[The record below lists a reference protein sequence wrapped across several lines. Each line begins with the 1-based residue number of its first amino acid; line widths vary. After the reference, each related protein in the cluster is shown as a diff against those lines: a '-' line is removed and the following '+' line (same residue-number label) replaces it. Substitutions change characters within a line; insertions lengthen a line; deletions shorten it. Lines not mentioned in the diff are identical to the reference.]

1 MSEPICLD
9 CGHARWCRSLN
20 PPPGRAYTCDCEA
33 RHTHRWAPAPS
44 PETRDDAEGLVDA
57 LEDAISTNR
66 FPLGAYYEA
75 CAAARTALL
84 SRLRELEGALG
95 EAAAYLENDEWSA
108 WYSGEGPHT
117 GESCCPDCGVLRS
130 DAAGHDERCG
140 LARLLARARRALKRE
155 P

>member
-95 EAAAYLENDEWSA
+95 DLLRVFADHDCDKGEDCLVLTSEQREAQ
-108 WYSGEGPHT
+108 
-117 GESCCPDCGVLRS
+117 
-130 DAAGHDERCG
+130 
-140 LARLLARARRALKRE
+140 ARARRALKGE